1 METTTKPPM
10 SKVTLKL
17 LIDSKG
23 QRVLFAEAGKD
34 FADFLFTLLSLPV
47 GTVIRLLSTN
57 GMVGSIGNLYESF
70 ENLSSTYIQ
79 PNVNKDIILK
89 PSNSALGGAETLL
102 LFLTNDDAASSLA
115 AKKVYVC
122 PFQHNCNQRHVSDK
136 PGAMCPTCNRAIS
149 HELPYVA
156 AAAGGGGEGGPG
168 SLGGDEGG
176 FVKGVVTYMIMD
188 DLQVKP
194 MSTISSIA
202 MLNQFHVKEVGSLV
216 EKTVSVGLK
225 EGLNLLKASLQ
236 TKTVLTSVFLGT
248 SRRTTSSS

>member
-1 METTTKPPM
+1 M

-57 GMVGSIGNLYESF
+57 GMVGSI
-70 ENLSSTYIQ
+70 
-79 PNVNKDIILK
+79 
-89 PSNSALGGAETLL
+89 ALGGAETLL

-156 AAAGGGGEGGPG
+156 AVAGGGGEGGPG

>member
-122 PFQHNCNQRHVSDK
+122 PFQHNCNQRQVSDNLE
-136 PGAMCPTCNRAIS
+136 PCVLLVIVPSPMSCRTW
-149 HELPYVA
+149 LPWQVVA
-156 AAAGGGGEGGPG
+156 A
-168 SLGGDEGG
+168 
-176 FVKGVVTYMIMD
+176 KGVRG
-188 DLQVKP
+188 P
-194 MSTISSIA
+194 
-202 MLNQFHVKEVGSLV
+202 
-216 EKTVSVGLK
+216 
-225 EGLNLLKASLQ
+225 
-236 TKTVLTSVFLGT
+236 
-248 SRRTTSSS
+248 